1 MLPDAIVYW
10 HWLAFGALIG
20 AVEIL
25 VPVVFFLWLGVA
37 AIATGLVLLVF
48 PALSWTVQLL
58 LFAVLS
64 VVAVYAGRRFFRAT
78 DDEPT
83 DHPDLNRRAHR
94 LVGQRFSLDEAT
106 LDERGRLKVGDV
118 IWRIVPVAGDLP
130 AGPDETDEHTSE
142 LKSLMTT

>member
-1 MLPDAIVYW
+1 MC
-10 HWLAFGALIG
+10 
-20 AVEIL
+20 
-25 VPVVFFLWLGVA
+25 VFFIVFCCLYYLVSRVWFCYFFLSSRRRHTRCALVTGVQ
-37 AIATGLVLLVF
+37 TC
-48 PALSWTVQLL
+48 ALPI
-58 LFAVLS
+58 LS

-106 LDERGRLKVGDV
+106 LDERGRLKVGAG

-130 AGPDETDEHTSE
+130 AGTAVRVVGGQGQTPQGDERGSCVAG
-142 LKSLMTT
+142 KGGAG